1 MRALLPV
8 ILVLTLFAAGL
19 AAAAEC
25 PGNPGALGTS
35 RTVVVDPVEHPRL
48 GVMQYHESLPLQDH
62 EVVLT
67 FDDGPLPPRT
77 NRILDILAGEC
88 VKATFFMVG
97 RMALTYPDVARR
109 VEAAGHTV
117 GTHSQN
123 HPLRLDKMSL
133 INAEREINEGI
144 ASVTAAL
151 GEPPAPFLRIPGLA
165 RTNAIDRYL
174 ASQNLL
180 TWSADFPADDWT
192 RISPAQVYTRALQ
205 RIEANGKGILLLHDI
220 QARTVEALPDLL
232 HELKRRGY
240 HIVHVTPATPE
251 RPKTVTEPSQWIAHA
266 HGRQT
271 WPGSVI
277 VLPQPSQ
284 TTFGNN
290 QPLDVRPAVA
300 APIQQRGRPVLHP
313 LQVPQPSDPVWPRG
327 FSGSQAVL
335 ATTHSPLP
343 AANPAVSYP
352 ETSFAPSLQG
362 NTSLIVPPEPDALDI
377 LSPPLETRAP
387 GASAETQSI
396 PATPL
401 VAPRDPVSTA
411 PPLMTPPDLVST
423 AKMPHGPFP

>member
-1 MRALLPV
+1 MRGLLPV
-8 ILVLTLFAAGL
+8 VLALTLFAPGL

-77 NRILDILAGEC
+77 NHILDILASEC

-97 RMALTYPDVARR
+97 RMALTYPDVARS

-117 GTHSQN
+117 GTHTQN
-123 HPLRLDKMSL
+123 HPLRLDKMPL

-144 ASVTAAL
+144 TSVTAAL

-165 RTNAIDRYL
+165 RTNAIDHYL

-220 QARTVEALPDLL
+220 QAKTVEALPDLL

-240 HIVHVTPATPE
+240 HIVHVLPATPE
-251 RPKTVTEPSQWIAHA
+251 RPKTATEPSEWIVHA
-266 HGRQT
+266 HGRQIGT
-271 WPGSVI
+271 GSFI
-277 VLPQPSQ
+277 EAVLPLPSQPS
-284 TTFGNN
+284 FGNN
-290 QPLDVRPAVA
+290 QPLDARPAVA
-300 APIQQRGRPVLHP
+300 APVQRSGRPVLRP
-313 LQVPQPSDPVWPRG
+313 LQVLQLSGVLWPPG

-335 ATTHSPLP
+335 STAHSLLP
-343 AANPAVSYP
+343 APNPASFSYP
-352 ETSFAPSLQG
+352 ETSFAPSFQG
-362 NTSLIVPPEPDALDI
+362 NTSLIVPPEPDALDMA
-377 LSPPLETRAP
+377 SPPLETGPPADSAAP
-387 GASAETQSI
+387 QS
-396 PATPL
+396 
-401 VAPRDPVSTA
+401 STA
-411 PPLMTPPDLVST
+411 PPLLAPRDLVST